1 MSKINHS
8 RPHLRFIDNL
18 RRELAREASEISL
31 PSDHAQGQKNRGT
44 SNAVSGMPRLGPS
57 AAKIAISLLD
67 LLEQYY
73 DNQSQLIK
81 TISPKAAKS
90 ERKKSTILR
99 AEKDALE
106 KQIFEESII
115 LFKEAFRKQAAGDS
129 SVAEWVDWLEAKAI
143 STNSYALLDLF
154 EVGFKPAFE
163 FLNKVISQKIG
174 DR

>member
-31 PSDHAQGQKNRGT
+31 PSDHAQGQQHRGT
-44 SNAVSGMPRLGPS
+44 SNAVSGMPRLGPG

-67 LLEQYY
+67 LLARYY

-81 TISPKAAKS
+81 SISPEATKS
-90 ERKKSTILR
+90 ERRKATILR
-99 AEKDALE
+99 SEKDALE
-106 KQIFEESII
+106 KQIFEEAIK
-115 LFKEAFRKQAAGDS
+115 LLKEAFRKQAAGDS
-129 SVAEWVDWLEAKAI
+129 SIAEWVDWLEAKAI

-163 FLNKVISQKIG
+163 ALNKVVSQKVAG
-174 DR
+174 R